1 MTAQPFTI
9 PTDDALVQKIKA
21 KVAAYEWHEMPTIPQ
36 GGDRWI
42 YGTDMEY
49 MKELCD
55 YWCNNYD
62 WNKTLSALNQ
72 FQHFTAEVD
81 GLKIHFIHAKADDKT
96 NGAKKVLL
104 LTHGWPGSVLEFIN
118 VIEPLRAAGF
128 DVVAPSLPGY
138 GWSAKPPSPIGP
150 QKTAA
155 IWDKLMRATLGYD
168 SYIAQG
174 GDWGA
179 VVSGYLGLNHSKA
192 LGGGVAA
199 IHLNMYGLRHP
210 KALAQTDDEKNWQ
223 AASEM
228 VMELESAYLRLQMTK
243 PQTLSY
249 AMMDSPVGVCAW
261 IVEKFHRWSDKR
273 GAKPNEHIENAFS
286 KDQLLSNVMIYLMT
300 KSFNTASWFY
310 RGALEDGFAIMPED
324 KKVEVPTGVALFPAE
339 FIPFP
344 PRRMVEVGYSVVHWQ
359 QHDKGGHFA
368 AMEQP
373 ELFVAEVK
381 NFLSSI

>member
-1 MTAQPFTI
+1 MNAKPFTL
-9 PTDDALVQKIKA
+9 PSDDALLQQIKN
-21 KVAAYEWHEMPTIPQ
+21 KVAAYEWHDMPTIAE

-42 YGTDMEY
+42 YGTDETY

-55 YWCNNYD
+55 YWLNHYD
-62 WNKTLSALNQ
+62 WHKTLAELNR
-72 FQHFTAEVD
+72 FEHFTAPLD
-81 GLKIHFIHAKADDKT
+81 GLDIHFIHAKADK
-96 NGAKKVLL
+96 ASKAQKPLL
-104 LTHGWPGSVLEFIN
+104 LTHGWPGSVLEFIK

-138 GWSAKPPSPIGP
+138 AWSAKPKAPIGP
-150 QKTAA
+150 ATTAA
-155 IWDKLMRATLGYD
+155 LWDRLMREALGYD

-174 GDWGA
+174 GDWGS

-192 LGGGVAA
+192 AGGGGCAA
-199 IHLNMYGLRHP
+199 IHLNMYGLRTP
-210 KALAQTDDEKNWQ
+210 EAQAETDEEKAWEGQAQI
-223 AASEM
+223 M
-228 VMELESAYLRLQMTK
+228 MELESAYLRLQMTK

-273 GAKPNEHIENAFS
+273 GAKPNDSIENAFS

-300 KSFNTASWFY
+300 KTFGTSTWFY
-310 RGALEDGFAIMPED
+310 RGALEEGMATMPPN
-324 KKVEVPTGVALFPAE
+324 KKVDVPTGIALFPAE

-344 PRRMVEVGYSVVHWQ
+344 PRRMVEVGYNVTHWQ
-359 QHDKGGHFA
+359 AYDKGGHFA

-373 ELFVAEVK
+373 ELFTREVLDFSNK
-381 NFLSSI
+381 I